1 MGGSDVKQVL
11 VLGIGN
17 LLMQDDGVGV
27 HVIRMLEKQNLPP
40 GVEVVD
46 GGTHSY
52 DLLDYFSQADQ
63 CIVIDAMHAGGK
75 PGTIYRV
82 PLDELD
88 LKPNPN
94 MASLHELSFAEAMYM
109 LNLQG
114 YNPRVVVY
122 GVEPHTVDLGLE
134 LTPCVAGQ
142 VPRIVEMIQQ
152 EIAAMLT

>member
-1 MGGSDVKQVL
+1 MKQVL

-27 HVIRMLEKQNLPP
+27 HVVRMLEKQNLPP
-40 GVEVVD
+40 EVEVID

-52 DLLDYFSQADQ
+52 DLLDYLSQAEQ
-63 CIVIDAMHAGGK
+63 CIVIDAMHAGGQ
-75 PGTIYRV
+75 PGTVYRV
-82 PLDELD
+82 PLDEME

-94 MASLHELSFAEAMYM
+94 IASLHELSFAEAMYM

-114 YNPRVVVY
+114 YNPRVIVY
-122 GVEPHTVDLGLE
+122 GVEPHTVELGLE
-134 LTPCVAGQ
+134 LTPCIAGK

-152 EIAAMLT
+152 EVAVMLA